1 MYDFILIGRVY
12 QADNNCKIEGLNCVK
27 HYLQNQ
33 PYHLGSR
40 WKYSSII
47 FFIFLK
53 HQLTVYVAQP
63 NAITTWPSSVMSC
76 IVCYRVSIV
85 WYLNGYAYIHVCL
98 LFMIT
103 MIKRKWC
110 HLNVSWWVISM
121 FVLSC
126 QSCSCILSL
135 LSLKNQYNHI
145 VWYHVIRSLFLIL
158 FGMLHWRKK

>member
-110 HLNVSWWVISM
+110 HSCECFLMGYIYVCSVMSVMFMYSFIGISYE
-121 FVLSC
+121 S
-126 QSCSCILSL
+126 I
-135 LSLKNQYNHI
+135 
-145 VWYHVIRSLFLIL
+145 
-158 FGMLHWRKK
+158 